1 MKTRLEVDG
10 GEARRSHHPP
20 QAVLQ
25 VWGWVPVYYRAPID
39 FPEVGAKPVGLPR
52 LGRSVLV
59 PPNQDNTMQKR
70 PRLGHPKHALL

>member
-10 GEARRSHHPP
+10 GEARRSCHPP

-52 LGRSVLV
+52 LGRLVLA
-59 PPNQDNTMQKR
+59 PPN
-70 PRLGHPKHALL
+70 